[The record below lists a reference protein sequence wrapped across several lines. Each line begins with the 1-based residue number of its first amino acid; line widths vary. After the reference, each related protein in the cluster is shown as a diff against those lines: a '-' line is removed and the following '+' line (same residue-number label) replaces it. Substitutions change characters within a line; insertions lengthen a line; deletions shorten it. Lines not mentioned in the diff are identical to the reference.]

1 MHFVNK
7 DTFDDIYVSSG
18 ALVDHRKIITTRDF
32 LEPYEKN
39 VNNSNLFVYPSKW
52 KIPELKRQVVKV
64 YIDHQG
70 GSKLVVAKVS
80 SFTCWQTR
88 IHS

>member
-7 DTFDDIYVSSG
+7 DTFDDIYVASG

-52 KIPELKRQVVKV
+52 KYPKLIRQVLKV
-64 YIDHQG
+64 YIDHEG
-70 GSKLVVAKVS
+70 GSKLAVAKVS
-80 SFTCWQTR
+80 SFTCCQTR
-88 IHS
+88 IYS